1 MAAPG
6 SPKLTGCVECMSQ
19 MALAKDF
26 FPYVNIHQEQVGVP
40 QIPLLGHW
48 DTITTPYLAGR
59 SYWPWS
65 LDLSKVDRTR
75 SVYHKC
81 LFSFHS
87 PLGYVTSFVTHLL
100 NLLLDLKLH

>member
-40 QIPLLGHW
+40 QIHLLGHW

-59 SYWPWS
+59 SYCHGHWTSPKWTGPGQCTTSVSS
-65 LDLSKVDRTR
+65 LFT
-75 SVYHKC
+75 
-81 LFSFHS
+81 
-87 PLGYVTSFVTHLL
+87 PLWGMSQVL
-100 NLLLDLKLH
+100 